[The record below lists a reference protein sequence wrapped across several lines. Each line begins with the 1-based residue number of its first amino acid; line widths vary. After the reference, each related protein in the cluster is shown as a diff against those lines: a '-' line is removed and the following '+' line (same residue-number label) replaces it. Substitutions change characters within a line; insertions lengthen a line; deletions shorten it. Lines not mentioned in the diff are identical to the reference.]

1 MTKLIQTIGS
11 NFFFFGRVS
20 DKYIY
25 LKKINMVKWNVMYLN
40 SSHLCAEIAHHLEIE
55 SELIEKDTF

>member
-1 MTKLIQTIGS
+1 
-11 NFFFFGRVS
+11 
-20 DKYIY
+20 
-25 LKKINMVKWNVMYLN
+25 MVKWNVMYLN